1 MSGHSKWSTIKR
13 KKGALDAKRGA
24 LFTKLVKDIITA
36 ARQGGGD
43 IETNPSLRLAVKKAK
58 ENSMPHDNIQRAID
72 KATGNLKGVTYEK
85 AKKSIAKGVVYVA
98 ATFNNTVITVTDE
111 MGNVISWSSA
121 GSLGFKGSKKST
133 PFAAAEAV
141 ADAMNKAKEHGIKE
155 VGIKVQGPGSGRDTA
170 VKSIGATEGIR
181 VTFLKD
187 ITPLPHNGCRPPKKR
202 RV

>member
-1 MSGHSKWSTIKR
+1 MA
-13 KKGALDAKRGA
+13 KK
-24 LFTKLVKDIITA
+24 
-36 ARQGGGD
+36 
-43 IETNPSLRLAVKKAK
+43 
-58 ENSMPHDNIQRAID
+58 
-72 KATGNLKGVTYEK
+72 K
-85 AKKSIAKGVVYVA
+85 AKKSIARGVVYVA

-121 GSLGFKGSKKST
+121 GALGFKGSKKST
-133 PFAAAEAV
+133 PFAATEAV
-141 ADAMNKAKEHGIKE
+141 ADAMTKAKENGIKE

-170 VKSIGATEGIR
+170 VKAIGATEGIR

>member
-1 MSGHSKWSTIKR
+1 MA
-13 KKGALDAKRGA
+13 KK
-24 LFTKLVKDIITA
+24 
-36 ARQGGGD
+36 
-43 IETNPSLRLAVKKAK
+43 
-58 ENSMPHDNIQRAID
+58 
-72 KATGNLKGVTYEK
+72 K
-85 AKKSIAKGVVYVA
+85 AKKSIGKGVVYVA

-141 ADAMNKAKEHGIKE
+141 EDAMNKAKENGIKE

-170 VKSIGATEGIR
+170 VKAIGATEGVR